1 MKTMLTTA
9 MMLMVATG
17 AAFADGGAGPTQ
29 FTTWEAQF
37 AKAAHPTAVKPA
49 VQPVPVEVYMNSQRQ
64 GTWLFPANANE
75 GSNN

>member
-9 MMLMVATG
+9 AMFLLVTG

-29 FTTWEAQF
+29 FTMWEAQF
-37 AKAAHPTAVKPA
+37 AKAAHPTATAKP
-49 VQPVPVEVYMNSQRQ
+49 VQPVPVEVYMNNQRQ
-64 GTWLFPANANE
+64 GTWLFPANPNE